1 MVGALNVYYANT
13 FLISNKVFLQL
24 TNRLAYVTSYFWLE
38 PQVSVNIQPLLSMSW
53 PRDLIVAECYPCRL
67 RISRRQHRP
76 LPGCAGLSE
85 TGSRDDSR
93 ISDPPHRLSLGHPT
107 TW

>member
-13 FLISNKVFLQL
+13 FLISKNVFSSISKWASLRDVL
-24 TNRLAYVTSYFWLE
+24 WLE
-38 PQVSVNIQPLLSMSW
+38 PQVSVNIQPLLYMSW
-53 PRDLIVAECYPCRL
+53 PRDLIEAECYPCRL